1 VVCKTQKRS
10 KEGKTKIMTDKSL
23 EQHIEEWSAYREL
36 LKKYL
41 ETTKDSQT
49 KEWTK
54 ERLKSLNSLLSN
66 AGVEVE

>member
-1 VVCKTQKRS
+1 
-10 KEGKTKIMTDKSL
+10 MTDKSL